1 VLRLALQGPEDEKRP
16 RQLEGIRLL
25 RRFWLEGR
33 SLKRSDCTFL
43 VAPRCVEKPAR
54 ALSKRSHSGVGP
66 GGVFHELI
74 EQMLGSPQVADAD
87 ERLDCDGACD
97 LGAILVHFTAFR
109 EEGLDV

>member
-1 VLRLALQGPEDEKRP
+1 
-16 RQLEGIRLL
+16 L

-33 SLKRSDCTFL
+33 SLKRGDSTFL
-43 VAPRCVEKPAR
+43 IALDAWRSRAR
-54 ALSKRSHSGVGP
+54 AEQTLAQRCRP

-97 LGAILVHFTAFR
+97 LGAILVHFPALR